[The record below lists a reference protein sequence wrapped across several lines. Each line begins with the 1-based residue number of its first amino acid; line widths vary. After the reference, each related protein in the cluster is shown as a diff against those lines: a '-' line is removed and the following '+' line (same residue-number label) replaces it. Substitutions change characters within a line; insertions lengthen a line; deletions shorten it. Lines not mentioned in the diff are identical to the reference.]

1 MFMVS
6 CVLTFLVLNN
16 VEGIFWVIHWWS
28 KQFFNLIIFWG
39 WYNAVE
45 VEAKKKFGCNVD
57 DSFQGTCGNNGKS
70 ACVNDFKKKLG
81 FPNNIG
87 IRCDCS
93 DRPTIPGI
101 PPSRKCACQHDC

>member
-1 MFMVS
+1 MRYNVMFMVS

-16 VEGIFWVIHWWS
+16 VE
-28 KQFFNLIIFWG
+28 
-39 WYNAVE
+39 VE